1 MFWLISCTSWKP
13 SAIMVLRILLLI
25 VASVAEDDEACIT
38 NSVLT
43 TKTCWRYDCGC
54 SAAPDVRPIF
64 LAICCRLDYVSATHG
79 QRHGQRAAS
88 GMLAWQTEFASQLPR
103 SSRTHLLISHSRS
116 LHNFQGINWRRRMK
130 ASRLLLS
137 TSPDLSFKNQCRSL
151 SVLPCLVAAASKEMY
166 KPVINVSERLGE
178 DGWCTFGGIGTWAS
192 NCAIARHMR
201 DSMIFVKT
209 LLSWSSWSSS
219 QFTLSIFFHHKLFQV
234 CFTLFACDFLSL
246 VANVIFVDLSSEVW
260 RGIQR
265 IYEWAAGNAFC
276 TSLSWQSHSNH
287 PWSWLPLGWCLLL
300 SEWMVRLASSWT
312 RQQLFLPWRGVR
324 SLLWSLGKDLSWI
337 LEHHHGRFV
346 SRVRIRWSIF
356 AWHPE
361 ERCRCRICN
370 SVIGRWHVSA
380 CSSQMLNARTAA
392 SLGCIILSILSSKV
406 IILWGK
412 VVKSTVFVYK
422 QQYVQDIRKP
432 LEVGRHLL

>member
-1 MFWLISCTSWKP
+1 MSESFCVAMSCSSCIEGDVQASDKRFWTVGRGWL
-13 SAIMVLRILLLI
+13 VHL
-25 VASVAEDDEACIT
+25 
-38 NSVLT
+38 
-43 TKTCWRYDCGC
+43 WRDRDLGEQLCN
-54 SAAPDVRPIF
+54 SAAHAWLNDF
-64 LAICCRLDYVSATHG
+64 HKNATK
-79 QRHGQRAAS
+79 
-88 GMLAWQTEFASQLPR
+88 
-103 SSRTHLLISHSRS
+103 LI
-116 LHNFQGINWRRRMK
+116 K
-130 ASRLLLS
+130 LLS
-137 TSPDLSFKNQCRSL
+137 WS
-151 SVLPCLVAAASKEMY
+151 
-166 KPVINVSERLGE
+166 
-178 DGWCTFGGIGTWAS
+178 
-192 NCAIARHMR
+192 
-201 DSMIFVKT
+201 
-209 LLSWSSWSSS
+209 SWSSWSSS

-246 VANVIFVDLSSEVW
+246 VADVIFVDLSSEVW